1 MIAQGGFSHEVKDN
15 RSGPVRTRTR
25 ARAGFNGWRLPV
37 CSFGGGIVTDLER
50 YKREAALRA
59 LALVEDG
66 MLLGLGTGTTAHWF
80 VVELGARLNSG
91 ALNGVRGVA
100 ASAAT
105 AEQAKALGIELVAL
119 PATGVDLAVDGMDE
133 LTPDLSAIK
142 GLGGALAREKV
153 VAAAAARFVLI
164 GDSTKL
170 VDHLGQKAPLPV
182 EVLRFGH
189 ERSAWLLSELGCE
202 PRLRRSGS
210 EPFVTDNGNLIYDC
224 HFSHAFD
231 AAAVAAELAEL
242 PGIVEHGLFL
252 NMCERAFVAGDVGV
266 TELTPR

>member
-1 MIAQGGFSHEVKDN
+1 M
-15 RSGPVRTRTR
+15 
-25 ARAGFNGWRLPV
+25 LPV
-37 CSFGGGIVTDLER
+37 CSLGGGIVTELER

-66 MLLGLGTGTTAHWF
+66 MLLGLGTGTTAHWL
-80 VVELGARLNSG
+80 VLELGERLKSG
-91 ALNGVRGVA
+91 ALTGVRGVA
-100 ASAAT
+100 TSAAT
-105 AEQAKALGIELVAL
+105 AEQARALGIELVAL
-119 PATGVDLAVDGMDE
+119 PPTGVDLAVDGMDE

-164 GDSTKL
+164 GDTTKL

-182 EVLRFGH
+182 EVMRFGH

-202 PRLRRSGS
+202 PQLRRLGS

-224 HFSHAFD
+224 HFSRAFD
-231 AAAVAAELAEL
+231 APAVADQLARL
-242 PGIVEHGLFL
+242 PGVVEHGLFL
-252 NMCERAFVAGDVGV
+252 AMCERAFVAGDDGV